1 MSSQLTQSLYQRVRK
16 LLESWREIPSG
27 MVRKKKIIMRLE
39 KKEAND
45 ILHSTIIAS
54 PLLKLSL

>member
-1 MSSQLTQSLYQRVRK
+1 MGSQLTQSLYQRVRK
-16 LLESWREIPSG
+16 LLESWREIPFG

-45 ILHSTIIAS
+45 FLPSTIIAS
-54 PLLKLSL
+54 SLLKLSL

>member
-16 LLESWREIPSG
+16 LLESWREIPFG

-45 ILHSTIIAS
+45 FLHSTIIAS
-54 PLLKLSL
+54 SLLKLSL